1 MPSPTSRQYFWITHA
16 ISKACL
22 SGTALALFYR
32 HDTKKNA
39 RTTRAGLIRRYPM
52 AEWNPWQEMQR
63 LRHDID
69 RAFEQVGWRNERT
82 FPTAFLPGRAARAYP
97 LVNVSEDANALY
109 VTALAPGLE
118 PTALQLTVQDN
129 RLTIA
134 GEKQRVAAE
143 IQPEAFH
150 RSERAAGTF
159 VRTVTPPVDVE
170 HAQVQADYK

>member
-1 MPSPTSRQYFWITHA
+1 
-16 ISKACL
+16 
-22 SGTALALFYR
+22 
-32 HDTKKNA
+32 
-39 RTTRAGLIRRYPM
+39 M

-69 RAFEQVGWRNERT
+69 RAFEQVGWRNGGRNGRT

-97 LVNVSEDANALY
+97 LVNVSEDAHALY

-118 PTALQLTVQDN
+118 PTAIQLTVQDN

-134 GEKQRVAAE
+134 GEKPRVAAE
-143 IQPEAFH
+143 MHPDAFH

-159 VRTVTPPVDVE
+159 VRTVTLPIDVE
-170 HAQVQADYK
+170 PEQVQAEYTNGLLVVTLPKAEQVKPKQIAVSVAG

>member
-1 MPSPTSRQYFWITHA
+1 MT
-16 ISKACL
+16 
-22 SGTALALFYR
+22 
-32 HDTKKNA
+32 
-39 RTTRAGLIRRYPM
+39 
-52 AEWNPWQEMQR
+52 EWNPWQEMNR

-69 RAFEQVGWRNERT
+69 RAFEQVGWRNGGRNGRM

-97 LVNVSEDANALY
+97 LVNVSEDAQALY

-134 GEKQRVAAE
+134 GEKPRVAAE

-150 RSERAAGTF
+150 RSERAAGKF
-159 VRTVTPPVDVE
+159 VRSITLHSDVE
-170 HAQVQADYK
+170 HEQVQAEYTNGLLVVTLPKAEKAKPKQIAVSVAG

>member
-1 MPSPTSRQYFWITHA
+1 
-16 ISKACL
+16 
-22 SGTALALFYR
+22 
-32 HDTKKNA
+32 
-39 RTTRAGLIRRYPM
+39 M

-69 RAFEQVGWRNERT
+69 RAFAQVGWRNGGHHGCT

-97 LVNVSEDANALY
+97 LVNVSEDAEALY
-109 VTALAPGLE
+109 VMALAPGLD
-118 PTALQLTVQDN
+118 PTAIQLTVQDN

-134 GEKQRVAAE
+134 GEKPRVAAE

-159 VRTVTPPVDVE
+159 VRTVTLPIDVE
-170 HAQVQADYK
+170 HAQVQAEYNTACWSSLCRRLSKRNRNRLPSASQGKTPAACPR

>member
-1 MPSPTSRQYFWITHA
+1 
-16 ISKACL
+16 
-22 SGTALALFYR
+22 
-32 HDTKKNA
+32 
-39 RTTRAGLIRRYPM
+39 M

-69 RAFEQVGWRNERT
+69 RAFEQVGWRNGGRNGRT

-97 LVNVSEDANALY
+97 LVNVSEDAQALY

-118 PTALQLTVQDN
+118 PTAIQLTVQDN

-143 IQPEAFH
+143 MHPDAFH
-150 RSERAAGTF
+150 RSERAVGTF
-159 VRTVTPPVDVE
+159 VRTVTLPIDVE
-170 HAQVQADYK
+170 PEQVQAEYTNGLLVVTLPKAEQVKPKQIAVSVAG